1 MSNNN
6 NNYNKRPMTPPK
18 DPLEEE
24 FDFGETHG
32 TGKPHGTPI
41 KKDDEEENKGLRKR
55 RPKMPLALP
64 SFEEW
69 TKMGAPEVPFT
80 TIAPK
85 RGTQIKDTTNPKD
98 KAGGGKKKRTKKKGR
113 KGKKFPKKYLPK
125 KLTRKDR
132 KKQRAALLKSKKN
145 YKKGKYVTR
154 KKVKSFKSKT
164 SNNIL
169 NARKMYGVEKVG
181 ATRELARKTGC
192 SVKGLNRI
200 IKKGQGAY
208 YSSGSRPNQT
218 AHSWGVARLAS
229 SITAGKAAAVDFHI
243 LEEHCDKS
251 KKAYK
256 MGLKAKRIHGK
267 GTRKVPKTN

>member
-1 MSNNN
+1 MSEGDKKYDIGDLN
-6 NNYNKRPMTPPK
+6 
-18 DPLEEE
+18 
-24 FDFGETHG
+24 FDDAHNHPF
-32 TGKPHGTPI
+32 GTPSTAERNTEDKKKELAEKRRKSGI
-41 KKDDEEENKGLRKR
+41 RKPGKLFGVPPSKGGPPPTFDAFLKGLDKSKDDNKGGKR
-55 RPKMPLALP
+55 
-64 SFEEW
+64 
-69 TKMGAPEVPFT
+69 
-80 TIAPK
+80 
-85 RGTQIKDTTNPKD
+85 
-98 KAGGGKKKRTKKKGR
+98 KRTKKKGR

-132 KKQRAALLKSKKN
+132 KKQRAALLKSKKS

-169 NARKMYGVEKVG
+169 NARKMYKVEKVG
-181 ATRELARKTGC
+181 ATRELSRKTGC
-192 SVKGLNRI
+192 SVKGLNKI

-243 LEEHCDKS
+243 LEEHCDKK

>member
-1 MSNNN
+1 MSKDSPQKSTEEFNFDLVHNHPFGTPATEERNNN
-6 NNYNKRPMTPPK
+6 KKERTEELRKQRKTMRKMPNKLLLGGPP
-18 DPLEEE
+18 DNLGGPPPT
-24 FDFGETHG
+24 FDAFLKGLDSDKSKGDTK
-32 TGKPHGTPI
+32 KP
-41 KKDDEEENKGLRKR
+41 DNKGGKR
-55 RPKMPLALP
+55 
-64 SFEEW
+64 
-69 TKMGAPEVPFT
+69 
-80 TIAPK
+80 
-85 RGTQIKDTTNPKD
+85 
-98 KAGGGKKKRTKKKGR
+98 KRTKKKGR

-132 KKQRAALLKSKKN
+132 KKQRAALLKSKKS

-169 NARKMYGVEKVG
+169 NARKMYKVEKVG
-181 ATRELARKTGC
+181 ATRELSRKTGC
-192 SVKGLNRI
+192 SVKGLNKI

-243 LEEHCDKS
+243 LEEHCDKK

>member
-1 MSNNN
+1 MSKNSQQ
-6 NNYNKRPMTPPK
+6 TT
-18 DPLEEE
+18 EE
-24 FDFGETHG
+24 FNFDLVHNHPF
-32 TGKPHGTPI
+32 GTPTTEERNNKEEKEEL
-41 KKDDEEENKGLRKR
+41 KKKRKNMRNMPGKLFGGPPSNLGGPPPNFDAFLKGLDKSKDVTEQSVNKGGKR
-55 RPKMPLALP
+55 
-64 SFEEW
+64 
-69 TKMGAPEVPFT
+69 
-80 TIAPK
+80 
-85 RGTQIKDTTNPKD
+85 
-98 KAGGGKKKRTKKKGR
+98 KRTKKKGR

-132 KKQRAALLKSKKN
+132 KKQRAALLKSKKS

-169 NARKMYGVEKVG
+169 NARKMYKVEKVG
-181 ATRELARKTGC
+181 ATRELSRKTGC
-192 SVKGLNRI
+192 SVKGLNKI

-243 LEEHCDKS
+243 LEEHCDKK